1 MLLLGLGRIGG
12 GILEIYTYLSL
23 SVFLFLIVFEAVNFF
38 LLNWNKMHCWNI
50 LSFLLTFRLSHPD
63 L

>member
-1 MLLLGLGRIGG
+1 MLLLSLDRIGG

-23 SVFLFLIVFEAVNFF
+23 SVFLFLIVFEAVDFF
-38 LLNWNKMHCWNI
+38 LLNWNEIHCWNI
-50 LSFLLTFRLSHPD
+50 LSFLLTFRLSHSD